1 MGTSGATQLTS
12 PTGREVPERDEIVEL
27 LTMAYWMEIETVM
40 NYLAASANLNGVRAQ
55 VIADELRADVQAEL
69 GHAQRFAQRLRELD
83 AVVPGSAA
91 FTASQE
97 SLNAAVD
104 RSSLRDVIQGVLE
117 AERAAIR
124 HYRRLIEACEGV
136 DYVTQDLAVT
146 VLADEEAHR
155 RAFEGYL
162 REYESDRG

>member
-1 MGTSGATQLTS
+1 
-12 PTGREVPERDEIVEL
+12 
-27 LTMAYWMEIETVM
+27 MEIETVM
-40 NYLAASANLNGVRAQ
+40 NYLAASANLDGVRAR

-69 GHAQRFAQRLRELD
+69 GHAQRFAQRLRELE
-83 AVVPGSAA
+83 AVVPGSVAFAA
-91 FTASQE
+91 EQG
-97 SLNAAVD
+97 SLSDAVG
-104 RSSLRDVIQGVLE
+104 RSDLRGVIEGVLD
-117 AERAAIR
+117 AERAAIG

-162 REYESDRG
+162 REYDAEQA